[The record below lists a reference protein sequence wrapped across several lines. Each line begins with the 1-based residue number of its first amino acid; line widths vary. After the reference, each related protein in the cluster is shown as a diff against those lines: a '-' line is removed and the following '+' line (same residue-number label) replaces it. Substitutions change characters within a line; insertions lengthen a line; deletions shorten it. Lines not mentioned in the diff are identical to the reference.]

1 MNRQTRR
8 TLSMTITL
16 LAAGLTGLGVQW
28 TRNHLGDP
36 STLTGWTLL
45 TSTAGLYL
53 LSARKASTNSKLGRV
68 SIWLQCHMYL
78 GTFASLIFLMHIG
91 WPVRGIFELW
101 LASCFVIVA
110 VSGIFL
116 AIMNRRTPMKLAAIA
131 IDRRIDQIPTIRAAV
146 ARQAHA
152 TALRSAEFG
161 EGATLAEH
169 YQQQLLPFFQSQRS
183 WLYRL
188 FPNGV
193 QRRRLLREL
202 NDLERYLAE
211 QGNASRGE
219 LANMVIRKDDLDY
232 QYALQTRL
240 RWLYALHVSLT
251 WSLVLMIAVHVVL
264 VYRFQGVMR

>member
-1 MNRQTRR
+1 MSRHTRR
-8 TLSMTITL
+8 ILSLTITL

-28 TRNHLGDP
+28 TRNRLGDP

-45 TSTAGLYL
+45 ISTAGLYL
-53 LSARKASTNSKLGRV
+53 LSARKSSTNSKLGRV
-68 SIWLQCHMYL
+68 SHWLQFHMYL

-91 WPVRGIFELW
+91 WPVRGIFEIL
-101 LASCFVIVA
+101 LASCFVIVSA
-110 VSGIFL
+110 SGIVL

-131 IDRRIDQIPTIRAAV
+131 IDRRIDQIPTMRAAV
-146 ARQAHA
+146 AREAHA

-183 WLYRL
+183 GLYRL
-188 FPNGV
+188 FPNGI

-202 NDLERYLAE
+202 GDLERYLDVK
-211 QGNASRGE
+211 GNTSRGA
-219 LANMVIRKDDLDY
+219 LATMIITKDDLDY

-240 RWLYALHVSLT
+240 RGLYALHASLT
-251 WSLVLMIAVHVVL
+251 WSLVLMVAVHVVL
-264 VYRFQGVMR
+264 VYRFQGAVL

>member
-8 TLSMTITL
+8 TLSMTFTL
-16 LAAGLTGLGVQW
+16 LAVGLTALGVQW
-28 TRNHLGDP
+28 THNRLGDA

-45 TSTAGLYL
+45 TATAGLYL
-53 LSARKASTNSKLGRV
+53 LPARKASTHARLGRV
-68 SIWLQCHMYL
+68 AAWLQFHMYL

-91 WPVRGIFELW
+91 WPVRGIFESL

-110 VSGIFL
+110 VSGIVL
-116 AIMNRRTPMKLAAIA
+116 AIMNRRTPLKLSAIA
-131 IDRRIDQIPTIRAAV
+131 SDRRIDQIPTIRAAV

-152 TALRSAEFG
+152 AALQSAEFG

-188 FPNGV
+188 FPNGI
-193 QRRRLLREL
+193 QRRKLLREL
-202 NDLERYLAE
+202 DDLERYLAE
-211 QGNASRGE
+211 QGNNSRRALAS
-219 LANMVIRKDDLDY
+219 LVIAKDDLDY

-251 WSLVLMIAVHVVL
+251 WSLVLMVAVHVVL